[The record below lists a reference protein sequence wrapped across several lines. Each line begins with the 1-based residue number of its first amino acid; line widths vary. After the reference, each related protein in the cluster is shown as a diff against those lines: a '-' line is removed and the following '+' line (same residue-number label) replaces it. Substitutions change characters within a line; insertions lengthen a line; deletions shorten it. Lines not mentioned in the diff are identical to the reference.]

1 MIPGATCSAFPE
13 LFGECPALR
22 RVHTQIGRALD
33 VPLPVLIEGETG
45 TGKDLAAWLIHDRG
59 PRRAGPFVT
68 LNCAAMNE
76 SLLELEL
83 FGHRRGAFSGADRDR
98 PGLFVAAR
106 GGTLFLDEMGELS
119 SSAQSKLLRAVES
132 GEVLPVGAE
141 RVERTDAR
149 IIAASSTSL
158 EDAVMDGKF
167 RRDLYYRLRVLTL
180 RLPPLRDCREDI
192 PLLATRLLEA
202 VCCRLS
208 VPPHRLSPETVAA
221 FAAAAWPGNVRQLI
235 HELERAVVTSEGLE
249 IELAHLSPE
258 LQALGT
264 DLAQKAATGR
274 SASCSIDLR
283 SSGASLPGAGL
294 HSPASPPAAADAAV
308 DALLRRLAGL
318 SAKGETSLRP
328 GATSIRGYRLMER
341 IAEGGM
347 GEVWR
352 AEQREPVRREV
363 AVKLIKTGMDTRR
376 VVARFELERQALALM
391 DHSAIAKVLD
401 AGSTD
406 QGQPYFA
413 MEYVRGVPLDQHCD
427 QARLSLRARLVLFR
441 QVCAGV
447 QHAHHKAI
455 IHRDLKPANVLVT
468 HSDGEAQAKIIDFG
482 VAKALA
488 QPLTERTL
496 QTELGQTVGTL
507 AYMSPEQANL
517 TQQDVDTRT
526 DVYSLG
532 VMLYQLLSGFLPFSS
547 DELLGLGREEL
558 SRRLRETDPP
568 PPSERLAAA
577 TEGVRAIA
585 RRRSSERSLLR
596 REIAGD
602 LDAIVMKALER
613 DRSRRYGSAAEL
625 SADLG
630 RYLERQPVLA
640 RGPGLGAWISRTVR
654 RNRAGVAGTASLLL
668 VVLQLG
674 FSASL
679 AVQLRRAT
687 RTADATGDL
696 HSLMASARNTEEAKQ
711 KEHSTGLLTNRAAE
725 AGPPWIERQVEDKG
739 YGERRPAPP

>member
-1 MIPGATCSAFPE
+1 
-13 LFGECPALR
+13 
-22 RVHTQIGRALD
+22 VHAQLGRAVD

-59 PRRAGPFVT
+59 PRRAGPYVT
-68 LNCAAMNE
+68 LNCAAMND

-83 FGHRRGAFSGADRDR
+83 FGHRRGAFVGADRDR
-98 PGLFVAAR
+98 PGLFGAAQ
-106 GGTLFLDEMGELS
+106 GGTLFLDEVGELS
-119 SSAQSKLLRAVES
+119 SSAQCKLLRAVES

-149 IIAASSTSL
+149 IIAASGADL
-158 EDAVMDGKF
+158 EEAVRAGRF

-192 PLLATRLLEA
+192 PLLAERLLEA

-208 VPPHRLSPETVAA
+208 VPTHHLSPEVVAT

-249 IELAHLSPE
+249 LGLAHLSPE
-258 LQALGT
+258 LQTLGNE
-264 DLAQKAATGR
+264 LGYRGATGGR
-274 SASCSIDLR
+274 SGRSMDPGDSGESSPGTRSR
-283 SSGASLPGAGL
+283 SS
-294 HSPASPPAAADAAV
+294 ASPPAPADAAV
-308 DALLRRLAGL
+308 DALLRKLACLDATGMPL
-318 SAKGETSLRP
+318 PRP
-328 GATSIRGYRLMER
+328 AAPSIPGYRLMER

-363 AVKLIKTGMDTRR
+363 AVKLIRAGMDSRR
-376 VVARFELERQALALM
+376 VVARFEAERQALALM
-391 DHSAIAKVLD
+391 DHPAIARVLD
-401 AGSTD
+401 GGSTE
-406 QGQPYFA
+406 QGQPYLT

-427 QARLSLRARLVLFR
+427 QAHLSLRARIALFR

-447 QHAHHKAI
+447 QHAHQKAVL
-455 IHRDLKPANVLVT
+455 HRDLKPANVLV
-468 HSDGEAQAKIIDFG
+468 SLADGEAQAKIIDFG
-482 VAKALA
+482 IAKALA

-532 VMLYQLLSGFLPFSS
+532 VMLYQLVSGVLPFPGGA
-547 DELLGLGREEL
+547 LLGLGREEL
-558 SRRLRETDPP
+558 SRRLRDTDPP
-568 PPSERLAAA
+568 PPSARLAGA
-577 TEGVRAIA
+577 TEEVMAMA
-585 RRRSSERSLLR
+585 RSRGSEPSRLR

-602 LDAIVMKALER
+602 LDAIVMKAVER

-630 RYLERQPVLA
+630 RYLEGRPVLA
-640 RGPGLGAWISRTVR
+640 RGPGVGSWISRQLRRHRATVA
-654 RNRAGVAGTASLLL
+654 AGAGLVL

-679 AVQLRRAT
+679 AVQLRQAT
-687 RTADATGDL
+687 RLADASGQPHALAASAHDDEDARKGEPGLRGERGGPIRLTTRKCASASPERNPQGLCRDTGD
-696 HSLMASARNTEEAKQ
+696 
-711 KEHSTGLLTNRAAE
+711 
-725 AGPPWIERQVEDKG
+725 PPG
-739 YGERRPAPP
+739 M